1 MLKET
6 YLSAAAKTL
15 LVVVQQEELP
25 IIVAID
31 YLNGMTLPD
40 GALTQMLMTV
50 KVVKRSPITAYWLLQ
65 RWDKSLD
72 LGGG

>member
-50 KVVKRSPITAYWLLQ
+50 V
-65 RWDKSLD
+65 D
-72 LGGG
+72 